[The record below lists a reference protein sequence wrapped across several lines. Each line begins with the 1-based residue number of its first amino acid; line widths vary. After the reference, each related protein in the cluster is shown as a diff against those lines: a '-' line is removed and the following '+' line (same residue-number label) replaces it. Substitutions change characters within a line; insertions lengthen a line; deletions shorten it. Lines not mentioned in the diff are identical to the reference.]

1 MKNLTIL
8 KNPVIQEIALHL
20 HNIDTNCHDY
30 REYTELLGLYT
41 GIELANLGI
50 LPTKKKTIT
59 TPLGKLT
66 STVINGEKIGIVN
79 ILRAGTC
86 MALGMGEAFPNA
98 TIAFVSAW
106 RKYKGKKIMA
116 ESNYSRGIEDLKNK
130 FVIITDPAL
139 ATGSSLL
146 ASISVMKEYI
156 DTSKTVICS
165 LSAAKEG
172 IENIHK
178 EYPEIHIYT
187 AFLEEKMNEK
197 YYIVN
202 GPGDCGDR
210 CFNTK

>member
-1 MKNLTIL
+1 MKNYTIL
-8 KNPVIQEIALHL
+8 KNPVLQEVALQL

-30 REYTELLGLYT
+30 RKYTELLGLYT
-41 GIELANLGI
+41 GIELANLNI

-66 STVINGEKIGIVN
+66 STVLNGEKIGIVN
-79 ILRAGTC
+79 VLRAGTC

-116 ESNYSRGIEDLKNK
+116 ESNYSRGVEDLKNK

-146 ASISVMKEYI
+146 ASISVMKEYL
-156 DTSKTVICS
+156 DTSKTIICS
-165 LSAAKEG
+165 LSSTVEG
-172 IENIHK
+172 VKNIHK

-197 YYIVN
+197 YYIIN

>member
-8 KNPVIQEIALHL
+8 KNPVIQETALHL

-30 REYTELLGLYT
+30 REYTELLGLYM
-41 GIELANLGI
+41 GIELANLDI

-66 STVINGEKIGIVN
+66 STVINGEKIGVVN

-98 TIAFVSAW
+98 SIAFVSAW
-106 RKYKGKKIMA
+106 RKYKGKKIVA
-116 ESNYSRGIEDLKNK
+116 ESNYSRGVEDLKNK

-156 DTSKTVICS
+156 HTSKTVICC

>member
-1 MKNLTIL
+1 MKNYTIL
-8 KNPVIQEIALHL
+8 KNPVLQEIALQL
-20 HNIDTNCHDY
+20 HNIDTNCHCY
-30 REYTELLGLYT
+30 REYTELLGLYS
-41 GIELANLGI
+41 GIELANLNI

-66 STVINGEKIGIVN
+66 SKVIDDKRVGIVN

-86 MALGMGEAFPNA
+86 MALGMGKAFPDA

-106 RKYKGKKIMA
+106 RKYEGKKITA
-116 ESNYSRGIEDLKNK
+116 ESNYSRGIEDLKDK
-130 FVIITDPAL
+130 FVVITDPAL

-146 ASISVMKEYI
+146 ASISVMKEYL
-156 DTSKTVICS
+156 DTSKTIICS
-165 LSAAKEG
+165 LNATREG
-172 IENIHK
+172 IEAIHK